1 MSEPR
6 VTITLGRT
14 GQVVKRP
21 GTISDGVRADSR
33 LLSGSKR
40 SLRERLGNNVDS
52 SLSLNKRHRGDGMKW
67 SPSDHGRNDARVG
80 RNDLRLKLMQRRL
93 SRQTESDV
101 EEHRRIERREK
112 ILRTDRPPMRF
123 NMMQQMPERK
133 EGTFFRRLPRT
144 ESADDLLLGQP
155 MRKSST
161 LWTADGL
168 RHRSPDRI
176 FRTSRGLS
184 PPRNVGQLRQMPSV
198 RSIDASRSGRFLS
211 NDVLNP
217 SRSTGPAPITMKATS
232 EYAKPIAQPM
242 PMRGIVHKNSYM
254 GEEPATVSGLLHSLG
269 LEKYAISFQAEE
281 VDMTALRQMG
291 DKDLKELGIPMGPRK
306 KILLALLP
314 RSKRQ
319 PP

>member
-184 PPRNVGQLRQMPSV
+184 PPRNVGQLRQMPS
-198 RSIDASRSGRFLS
+198 
-211 NDVLNP
+211 
-217 SRSTGPAPITMKATS
+217 
-232 EYAKPIAQPM
+232 
-242 PMRGIVHKNSYM
+242 